1 MCLHYL
7 SEKWLCCRFL
17 TDHRRL
23 NVAITRARKALYII
37 GHLRT
42 FQFNKHWNN
51 LITHAEKQSVIVRV
65 DENMSCAKECVS
77 GMKAISSLCATKNQ
91 AYIKDTPK
99 HNEIQCTSPHVTV
112 TEASIPLLTIPNSS
126 KVVDRSAFSSQR
138 KPIRYID
145 ALPKNSP
152 NKNVSTTGKRK
163 LSLSNEHKSE
173 VLTNQ
178 ASPKKVRFSFTDD
191 VEHKMSFSSFSKHT
205 KPKDQTISSATL
217 KEKITLDSQVPGK
230 IVNSVLSPSISATD
244 IQKLNQGYSV
254 PHYGTQL
261 LSKSTSQIEQT
272 IDKKSSSSMKTEGI
286 SLALFSSVN
295 SRSKSSNSSSS
306 VMEKRVCSDKTAC
319 SVPNN
324 VKSSHSSVN
333 IQSPSTIRQVEFN
346 NNSDNYNRTEKW
358 GGKRDRISHYNKNRD
373 PRSKKAK
380 PT

>member
-1 MCLHYL
+1 MI
-7 SEKWLCCRFL
+7 LCCRFL

-23 NVAITRARKALYII
+23 NVALTRARKALYII

-152 NKNVSTTGKRK
+152 NKNVSTAGKRK

-173 VLTNQ
+173 VLTYQ
-178 ASPKKVRFSFTDD
+178 ASPKKVRFSLTDD
-191 VEHKMSFSSFSKHT
+191 VEHKMPCSSFSKHT
-205 KPKDQTISSATL
+205 KPNTLIAIKDQTISSATF
-217 KEKITLDSQVPGK
+217 KEKITLDSTVPGK
-230 IVNSVLSPSISATD
+230 IVNSVLLPSKSATD

-254 PHYGTQL
+254 PNYGTQL
-261 LSKSTSQIEQT
+261 LSKSTSQITEQT
-272 IDKKSSSSMKTEGI
+272 IDKKSSSSMKTERI
-286 SLALFSSVN
+286 SLALLPSVH
-295 SRSKSSNSSSS
+295 SRSKSLNSSSS
-306 VMEKRVCSDKTAC
+306 VMEKRVCSDKTTC
-319 SVPNN
+319 SVP
-324 VKSSHSSVN
+324 STGHSSVN
-333 IQSPSTIRQVEFN
+333 MQSPSISRQVEFN
-346 NNSDNYNRTEKW
+346 YDSDNYNRTEKW
-358 GGKRDRISHYNKNRD
+358 GGKRDRILHYNKNRD